1 MMKCPSCQYNGT
13 RVLDSRPV
21 DESKSIRRRRE
32 CEACVFRFTTFEKVE
47 ETPLMVVKKCGTREE
62 FSRDKIRRGLIRAC
76 EKRPVPLK
84 ELEQITSYV
93 EKELRNQGIS
103 EVKSDSVGEMVMD
116 KLAEVDEVAYVRFAS
131 VYRQFKDINV
141 FIDELKDLIR
151 FEWRCQCIGKNCS
164 QLIHIWSHLRGC
176 FMIMIGK
183 YLPDYINL
191 LLDLSALAYI

>member
-1 MMKCPSCQYNGT
+1 MKCPSCQYNGT

-32 CEACVFRFTTFEKVE
+32 CEACSFRFTTFEKVE
-47 ETPLMVVKKCGTREE
+47 ETPLIVVKKGGAREE
-62 FSRDKIRRGLIRAC
+62 FSRDKILRGLIRAC

-116 KLAEVDEVAYVRFAS
+116 QLAEVDEVAYVRFAS

-141 FIDELKDLIR
+141 FIDELKDLINKER
-151 FEWRCQCIGKNCS
+151 K
-164 QLIHIWSHLRGC
+164 
-176 FMIMIGK
+176 
-183 YLPDYINL
+183 
-191 LLDLSALAYI
+191 